1 MKGFFITPAVQAEAR
16 GCNRGGTRHFQAD
29 ATALPRGRGHAELE
43 DGYGGETTVSVDFYN
58 NKDKTVT
65 ALEVSVPAAAG
76 YLMRQ
81 EIVCTIPPGGSTR
94 LDVIMDDAPAEPVAA
109 AITEIVYED
118 GSRFFDPG
126 GRSSILW
133 W

>member
-1 MKGFFITPAVQAEAR
+1 MKGFFSMLAGCVLATILVISCAGTPPPFRVDAVS
-16 GCNRGGTRHFQAD
+16 
-29 ATALPRGRGHAELE
+29 LELE

-58 NKDKTVT
+58 NSDKTVT